1 MTIQQLNDSL
11 SQIHITNNM
20 VYVYDNINTLK
31 ASLRLALSREEDKEL
46 LDFFIYSF
54 LGRTILGLTID
65 LEIDKTIKIANN
77 IGLFN
82 HCNDIIRYLIYGSI
96 ITLLK
101 DRKFQKI

>member
-1 MTIQQLNDSL
+1 MTIQQLTDTL
-11 SQIHITNNM
+11 SQFQITNNM

-31 ASLRLALSREEDKEL
+31 ASLRLAFSREEDKEL
-46 LDFFIYSF
+46 LNFFICSF
-54 LGRTILGLTID
+54 LGRKILGLTID
-65 LEIDKTIKIANN
+65 LEIDKTIKCADN

-82 HCNDIIRYLIYGSI
+82 HCDDLIKYLICGSI